1 MLDVSDYISIF
12 KQATFQVKTKLSD
25 LHSSGDLSAASEDSL
40 GVWLEEDTVR
50 VVSGGVRQG

>member
-12 KQATFQVKTKLSD
+12 KQTTFQVKIKLSD
-25 LHSSGDLSAASEDSL
+25 LHPSGDSAASEDSL

-50 VVSGGVRQG
+50 VVSGGVSAG

>member
-1 MLDVSDYISIF
+1 MLDVSDYISTF
-12 KQATFQVKTKLSD
+12 KQTTFQVKIKLSD
-25 LHSSGDLSAASEDSL
+25 LHPSGDLSAASEDSL